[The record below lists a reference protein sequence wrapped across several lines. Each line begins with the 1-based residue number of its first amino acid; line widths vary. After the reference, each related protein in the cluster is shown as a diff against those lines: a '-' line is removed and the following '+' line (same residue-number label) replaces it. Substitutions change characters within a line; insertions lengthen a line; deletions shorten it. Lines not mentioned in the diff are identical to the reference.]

1 MKIGKSAKKTTAVM
15 KQLSLCVVV
24 RLTNT
29 KPMAAQAGADR
40 TEMYEGCRR
49 RLKEICKVNKEF
61 CM

>member
-1 MKIGKSAKKTTAVM
+1 M